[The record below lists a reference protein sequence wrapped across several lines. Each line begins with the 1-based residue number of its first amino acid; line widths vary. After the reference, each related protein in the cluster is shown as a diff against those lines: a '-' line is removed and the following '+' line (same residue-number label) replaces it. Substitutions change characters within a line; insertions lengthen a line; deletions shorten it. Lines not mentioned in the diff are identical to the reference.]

1 MGFERSVRSWI
12 NIFLGFQPV
21 GKSLSFLN
29 AACLGDW
36 ITGDAVRYTNAPA
49 IVPWVATA
57 RRACP
62 SAAVCTPAPVRIL
75 RLPEGDAQLHGVSQD
90 IRREGNVLWC
100 PLNLWHCCFANLFP
114 KLQKDVN
121 KDMWRAEASCK
132 VLKLIHYRTD
142 IICFFCLILTVGHVL
157 RIVCKVAHWLAE
169 FALHRLCCM

>member
-1 MGFERSVRSWI
+1 MGFGRSVRSWI

-21 GKSLSFLN
+21 GNSLSFLN
-29 AACLGDW
+29 AVCLGDW

-62 SAAVCTPAPVRIL
+62 SAAVFTPAPVRIL

-90 IRREGNVLWC
+90 IRREGNVLWISGTVAS
-100 PLNLWHCCFANLFP
+100 PTCFPNS
-114 KLQKDVN
+114 KKMWTKICGVQKHPA
-121 KDMWRAEASCK
+121 KFWSWSTTGQ
-132 VLKLIHYRTD
+132 I
-142 IICFFCLILTVGHVL
+142 FFVFFWILTVGHVL
-157 RIVCKVAHWLAE
+157 RIVCKFAHWLAE